1 MHELQRITTEYIDTE
16 DRIRLTGEVN
26 ESDPVILW
34 LTQRLLTRLLPHLFL
49 WLEQQ
54 NGNTMPAE
62 IVQSFAQRAARSEL
76 TEQPPVQRSAEST
89 EWLVHAVDITPDN
102 ASLRMRFRSIGE
114 DEATLTLPV
123 VQLRQWL
130 GILHLL
136 WGKGEWPRG
145 VWPEWINVDDS
156 KGGKSSQILIH

>member
-1 MHELQRITTEYIDTE
+1 MPELHRITTEYIDTE
-16 DRIRLTGEVN
+16 DRIRLIGEVN
-26 ESDPVILW
+26 ESDSVILW

-76 TEQPPVQRSAEST
+76 AEQPPVQRSEDST

-130 GILHLL
+130 GIVHLL
-136 WGKGEWPRG
+136 WHNGEWQAG
-145 VWPEWINVDDS
+145 IWPEWISADELKNARA
-156 KGGKSSQILIH
+156 SQISIH